1 MRIAVEDLSVTL
13 AGRTV
18 VAGVH
23 LVAKEGEIAGLVGPN
38 GSGKSSLL
46 RTVYR
51 HLRPSAGRVL
61 LAGRELS
68 ELSPAQSA
76 RHIGAL
82 PQERGGDFEL
92 TVREV
97 VAMGRTPYK
106 RAFAK
111 DDAEDHRLVAE
122 ALTRVGMAHA
132 PDRGFAQL
140 SGGER
145 QRVLLA
151 RALAQQPDVLVL
163 DEPTNHLDVRHQVEL
178 LALLREQRRTTLVAL
193 HDLNAA
199 ASVCDRLHVLHR
211 GTLVASGEPREV
223 LTAELL
229 AEVFGVRAAVI
240 EHPLTGDPL
249 IAFDHRAPVGAPDPG
264 VPGPVAPPSGRGA
277 AGAGAG
283 AAAKEP
289 TGAGAGLIAPPSVVP
304 VTEVTVPVGLP
315 TPVSVERQEVS

>member
-13 AGRTV
+13 SGRAV

-23 LVAKEGEIAGLVGPN
+23 LVAEEGEIAGLVGPN

-61 LAGRELS
+61 LAGRDLAG
-68 ELSPAQSA
+68 LRPAQSA
-76 RHIGAL
+76 RHIAAL

-92 TVREV
+92 SVREV

-106 RAFAK
+106 RSFAA
-111 DDAEDHRLVAE
+111 DDAEDHRITAD
-122 ALTRVGMAHA
+122 ALARVGMADA
-132 PDRGFAQL
+132 ADRRFAQL

-178 LALLREQRRTTLVAL
+178 LALLRDQRRTTLVAL

-211 GTLVASGEPREV
+211 GALVASGAPREV

-229 AEVFGVRAAVI
+229 AEVFGVRAAVV

-249 IAFDHRAPVGAPDPG
+249 IAFDHRTPAVPAAPALVE
-264 VPGPVAPPSGRGA
+264 S
-277 AGAGAG
+277 AGAGADAG
-283 AAAKEP
+283 
-289 TGAGAGLIAPPSVVP
+289 GAGVEGVRAA
-304 VTEVTVPVGLP
+304 EVGPA
-315 TPVSVERQEVS
+315 RQNAS

>member
-1 MRIAVEDLSVTL
+1 MRIAVEDLTVTL
-13 AGRTV
+13 AGREV

-51 HLRPSAGRVL
+51 HLKPSAGRVL
-61 LAGRELS
+61 LAGRELAA
-68 ELSPAQSA
+68 LTPAQSA
-76 RHIGAL
+76 RHIAAL

-92 TVREV
+92 TVHEV

-106 RAFAK
+106 RAFAA
-111 DDAEDHRLVAE
+111 DDAEDRRVVAE
-122 ALTRVGMAHA
+122 ALAGVGMAEA
-132 PDRGFAQL
+132 SARRFAQL

-178 LALLREQRRTTLVAL
+178 LALLREQRRTTLIAL

-211 GTLVASGEPREV
+211 GVLVASGEPRDV
-223 LTAELL
+223 LTPDLL
-229 AEVFGVRAAVI
+229 AEVFGVRAAVV

-249 IAFDHRAPVGAPDPG
+249 IAFDHRTPAPA
-264 VPGPVAPPSGRGA
+264 A
-277 AGAGAG
+277 AGAGV
-283 AAAKEP
+283 EP
-289 TGAGAGLIAPPSVVP
+289 EPQQ
-304 VTEVTVPVGLP
+304 
-315 TPVSVERQEVS
+315 VS